1 MRLNS
6 AARLQQIILLGL
18 SEPVFR
24 AAKNLLAI
32 GEKLKEAEQSLIF
45 LKRCKLEQI
54 FRTVLI
60 LNSIRASEK
69 FFPLKF
75 SAFHQKSLFDI
86 RKSCLNQ
93 HTYSVQICTDQPT
106 EERLNPTEE
115 LFT

>member
-45 LKRCKLEQI
+45 YI
-54 FRTVLI
+54 VV
-60 LNSIRASEK
+60 NWSK
-69 FFPLKF
+69 FFL
-75 SAFHQKSLFDI
+75 SS
-86 RKSCLNQ
+86 S
-93 HTYSVQICTDQPT
+93 
-106 EERLNPTEE
+106 
-115 LFT
+115 

>member
-32 GEKLKEAEQSLIF
+32 GEKSNNKEAEQSLIF
-45 LKRCKLEQI
+45 LQRCKLEQI
-54 FRTVLI
+54 FPVFI

-69 FFPLKF
+69 LFPLKF
-75 SAFHQKSLFDI
+75 SDFHQKLLFDI
-86 RKSCLNQ
+86 IKSCLNQ
-93 HTYSVQICTDQPT
+93 HIQFKYALINQLKKDLIRS
-106 EERLNPTEE
+106 N
-115 LFT
+115 

>member
-45 LKRCKLEQI
+45 LQRCKLEQI
-54 FRTVLI
+54 FPVFI

-69 FFPLKF
+69 LFPLKF
-75 SAFHQKSLFDI
+75 SDFHQKLLFDI

-93 HTYSVQICTDQPT
+93 HIQFKYALINQLKKDLIRS
-106 EERLNPTEE
+106 N
-115 LFT
+115 

>member
-45 LKRCKLEQI
+45 YL
-54 FRTVLI
+54 
-60 LNSIRASEK
+60 
-69 FFPLKF
+69 
-75 SAFHQKSLFDI
+75 
-86 RKSCLNQ
+86 
-93 HTYSVQICTDQPT
+93 
-106 EERLNPTEE
+106 
-115 LFT
+115 